1 MPGGR
6 SVVHGGSGSSSG
18 QTEASVSGNTIAL
31 PIGSRIGK
39 YTVTALL
46 GVGGFG
52 ITYRALDSQ
61 LDREVAIKEF
71 LPTSMA
77 ARQPDLT
84 VLPHSTHQA
93 EDFRWGRDRFL
104 AEAKT
109 LARLERAAGIV
120 NVHDFLEANGTA
132 YMVMAL
138 VPGETLEARLQRDGR
153 LTQPA
158 IERLLYPLL
167 DGLEQ
172 VHRAGFLHRDIKPAN
187 ILIDTEGAPALI
199 DFGAARVALQGRTQ
213 AMTAVYTPGY
223 AAIEQMGS
231 APQGPWTDVY
241 GLAGTLYHCIAGA
254 PPPNALDRVMDDAM
268 VPAVEVG
275 RGRYAPSLLA
285 AIDAGLRLK
294 ADERPQSIAQWR
306 PVFAGVTPTS
316 RELRDQAQTRRMGD
330 SEPPARRRRWLWP
343 AVAAVVLCVAGG
355 AGAWWVFEE
364 RAAQREREEVAAKAK
379 ADAEAKA
386 KEAAAAAVRKAVA
399 DKARAEAAARDKAAR
414 EQADREAKARR
425 EAEDK
430 VRKELEEKTRKEAE
444 EKARKEAEERERK
457 EAEDEVARK
466 IAAEKARDAARPRGE
481 AFRDCAQCPEIV
493 MVPAGTFL
501 MGSTAAEDERE
512 GVPSGSREYTAPQHR
527 VTIGAP
533 FALGKYPVT
542 RGEFAAFV
550 AATGHHTGTSCVI
563 GTWGDKWQDTG
574 SRTWRN
580 PGYAQTDH
588 HPVVCVSSEDARAY
602 AAWLKRL
609 TGKSYRL
616 PSEAEWEYAARAGT
630 TTARYWG
637 DGRSDACRHANVL
650 DQTIA
655 SVLEVPRN
663 PNVFP
668 CSDEHA
674 YTSPVDAFPPN
685 PWGLNDM
692 VGNVLQWTSDCWH
705 ASYEKAPANGQS
717 WEEGGDC
724 SRRMARGGSWWT
736 NAWVTRAAPRV
747 RYTIGIRNF
756 MVGFRVARDN

>member
-1 MPGGR
+1 V
-6 SVVHGGSGSSSG
+6 SQDGSGSVSG
-18 QTEASVSGNTIAL
+18 PADVSVGGNTIAL
-31 PIGSRIGK
+31 PAGSRIGK
-39 YTVTALL
+39 YTVTSVL
-46 GVGGFG
+46 GMGGFG
-52 ITYRALDSQ
+52 ITYRALDTQ

-77 ARQPDLT
+77 ARQPDLA

-104 AEAKT
+104 AEART

-120 NVHDFLEANGTA
+120 SVHDFLEANGTA

-199 DFGAARVALQGRTQ
+199 DFGAARVALQGRSQ
-213 AMTAVYTPGY
+213 VMTAVYTPGY
-223 AAIEQMGS
+223 AALEQMGS
-231 APQGPWTDVY
+231 APQGAWTDIY
-241 GLAGTLYHCIAGA
+241 ALAGTLYHCIAGA
-254 PPPNALDRVMDDAM
+254 PPPNALDRVMEDAL

-294 ADERPQSIAQWR
+294 ADDRPQSIAHWR

-316 RELRDQAQTRRMGD
+316 RELRDRAQTRRVD
-330 SEPPARRRRWLWP
+330 DTARRSRRWLWP
-343 AVAAVVLCVAGG
+343 VVAAAVLCIAGG
-355 AGAWWVFEE
+355 AGAWWVIEE
-364 RAAQREREEVAAKAK
+364 RAAQREREEVAAKTK
-379 ADAEAKA
+379 AEAEAKA
-386 KEAAAAAVRKAVA
+386 KEAAATAARKAAA
-399 DKARAEAAARDKAAR
+399 DKARAETAAREKARAEAAAR
-414 EQADREAKARR
+414 EQADREAK
-425 EAEDK
+425 E
-430 VRKELEEKTRKEAE
+430 
-444 EKARKEAEERERK
+444 RKEAEERERK
-457 EAEDEVARK
+457 EVENEVARK
-466 IAAEKARDAARPRGE
+466 VAAEKARNAARPRGE
-481 AFRDCAQCPEIV
+481 AFRDCERCPEIV
-493 MVPAGTFL
+493 MIPAGTFL

-512 GVPSGSREYTAPQHR
+512 GVPQGSREHAMPQHR

-563 GTWGDKWQDTG
+563 GAWGDKWQDTG

-580 PGYAQTDH
+580 PGYAQTDS

-602 AAWLKRL
+602 TAWLKRL
-609 TGKSYRL
+609 TGRSYRL
-616 PSEAEWEYAARAGT
+616 PTEAEWEYAARAGT

-637 DGRSDACRHANVL
+637 DGRGDACRHANVL
-650 DQTIA
+650 DQTMTN
-655 SVLEVPRN
+655 VLEVPRN
-663 PNVFP
+663 PSVFP
-668 CSDEHA
+668 CADEHA

-692 VGNVLQWTSDCWH
+692 LGNVLQWTSDCWH
-705 ASYEKAPANGQS
+705 ATYEKAPADGRS

-724 SRRMARGGSWWT
+724 SRRVSRGGAWWT

-747 RYTIGIRNF
+747 RYTIGVRNF
-756 MVGFRVARDN
+756 MVGFRVARDNE

>member
-1 MPGGR
+1 MTQG
-6 SVVHGGSGSSSG
+6 SSGSASG
-18 QTEASVSGNTIAL
+18 QAEASAGGNTIAL
-31 PIGSRIGK
+31 PTGNRIGK

-52 ITYRALDSQ
+52 ITYRALDTQ

-93 EDFRWGRDRFL
+93 EDFRWGRERFL

-120 NVHDFLEANGTA
+120 SVHDFLEANGTA

-138 VPGETLEARLQRDGR
+138 VPGETLEARLRRDGR

-199 DFGAARVALQGRTQ
+199 DFGAARVALQDRTQ

-231 APQGPWTDVY
+231 APQGPWTDIY

-254 PPPNALDRVMDDAM
+254 PPPNALDRMMDDTL
-268 VPAVEVG
+268 VPALTVG
-275 RGRYAPSLLA
+275 RGHYAPSLLA

-294 ADERPQSIAQWR
+294 ADERPQAIAQWR

-316 RELRDQAQTRRMGD
+316 RELRDHAQTRRVDDAG
-330 SEPPARRRRWLWP
+330 PPPRRRRWLWP
-343 AVAAVVLCVAGG
+343 AVAAIALCVAGG
-355 AGAWWVFEE
+355 AGAWWVIED
-364 RAAQREREEVAAKAK
+364 RAAQREREAAAAKAK
-379 ADAEAKA
+379 IDAEARA
-386 KEAAAAAVRKAVA
+386 KEAAAATARKVA
-399 DKARAEAAARDKAAR
+399 ADKARTEAAARDKARAEAAAR
-414 EQADREAKARR
+414 EQAERDAKARKDADER
-425 EAEDK
+425 
-430 VRKELEEKTRKEAE
+430 
-444 EKARKEAEERERK
+444 ARKEAEEEVTRK
-457 EAEDEVARK
+457 V
-466 IAAEKARDAARPRGE
+466 AAEKARDAARPRGQ
-481 AFRDCAQCPEIV
+481 AFRDCEQCPEIV
-493 MVPAGTFL
+493 MMPAGTFL
-501 MGSTAAEDERE
+501 MGSTPAENERE
-512 GVPSGSREYTAPQHR
+512 GVPPGSREYAMPQHR
-527 VTIGAP
+527 VTLAAP

-550 AATGHHTGTSCVI
+550 AATGHQTGTSCVI
-563 GTWGDKWQDTG
+563 GAWGDKWQDTG
-574 SRTWRN
+574 NRSWRN
-580 PGYAQTDH
+580 PGYAQTDR

-602 AAWLKRL
+602 VAWLKRT
-609 TGKSYRL
+609 TGRSYRL
-616 PSEAEWEYAARAGT
+616 PTEAEWEYAARAGT
-630 TTARYWG
+630 TTARFWG
-637 DGRSDACRHANVL
+637 DSRTEACRHANVL

-655 SVLEVPRN
+655 STLEVPRHQH
-663 PNVFP
+663 VFP
-668 CSDEHA
+668 CADEHA
-674 YTSPVDAFPPN
+674 YTSPVDAFPSN

-692 VGNVLQWTSDCWH
+692 LGNVLQWTSDCWH
-705 ASYEKAPANGQS
+705 VGYEQAPADGRS

-724 SRRMARGGSWWT
+724 SRRIARGGSWFT
-736 NAWVTRAAPRV
+736 NAWVTRSATRV
-747 RYTIGIRNF
+747 RYTIGVRNF